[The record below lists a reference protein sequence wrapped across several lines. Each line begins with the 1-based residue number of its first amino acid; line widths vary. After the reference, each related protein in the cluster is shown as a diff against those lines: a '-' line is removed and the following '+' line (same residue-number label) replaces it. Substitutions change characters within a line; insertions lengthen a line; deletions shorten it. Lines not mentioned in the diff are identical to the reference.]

1 MAPLV
6 TAVTVYVTRELA
18 YEPSVL
24 GLILTAYGV
33 GTVAGAI
40 TSGRL
45 SGGRARTRDARRQ
58 PRHGPRTGLGRP
70 GTTTGRASRAAV
82 VAGTTQS
89 MVLVTYLTL
98 RTAESPDA
106 LLGRI
111 GSTARTI
118 SLGLQPIGLL
128 VGGALVDATSAS
140 LTITV
145 MAIGVAGVSLLFLPA
160 ASFRRARLAT
170 R

>member
-1 MAPLV
+1 MLGGNLV
-6 TAVTVYVTRELA
+6 MGLA
-18 YEPSVL
+18 LASVAINAQL
-24 GLILTAYGV
+24 PVLL
-33 GTVAGAI
+33 VASVI
-40 TSGRL
+40 
-45 SGGRARTRDARRQ
+45 
-58 PRHGPRTGLGRP
+58 
-70 GTTTGRASRAAV
+70 
-82 VAGTTQS
+82 AGTTQS
-89 MVLVTYLTL
+89 LVRVTYLTL

-145 MAIGVAGVSLLFLPA
+145 MAIGVAGVSLVFLPA